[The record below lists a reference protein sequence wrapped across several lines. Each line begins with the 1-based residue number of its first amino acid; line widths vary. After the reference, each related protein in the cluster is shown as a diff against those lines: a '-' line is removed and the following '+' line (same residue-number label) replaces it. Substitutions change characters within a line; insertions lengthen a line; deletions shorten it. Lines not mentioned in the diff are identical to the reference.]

1 MLGAALAFSAMIAFL
16 RLATEAIHPFEVA
29 FFRNAF
35 GLAFMLPW
43 ILGPG
48 LAVLRTSRVGGHMV
62 RALSGLVAM
71 LSWFVGLSLMPLA
84 EAVALSFTAPMFA
97 TVGAALFLHE
107 EVRARRWT
115 ATAVGFLGV
124 LVVVRPDAG
133 AVQLPALLV
142 LLSAAFGACSALLVK
157 SLSRT
162 EASNAIVSYM
172 VIYLTPM
179 SLVPALFVWEWPD
192 LAGLAALIAVAGL
205 GTIGHLCYTR
215 AMKAADASAV
225 MPLEYLRLPLV
236 AVIGYFAFGEVI
248 DAWSAVG
255 AAIIVLSAL
264 YIARREIIAARQR
277 RPHDPG
283 PIAAGAA
290 KEKL

>member
-1 MLGAALAFSAMIAFL
+1 
-16 RLATEAIHPFEVA
+16 
-29 FFRNAF
+29 
-35 GLAFMLPW
+35 
-43 ILGPG
+43 
-48 LAVLRTSRVGGHMV
+48 
-62 RALSGLVAM
+62 
-71 LSWFVGLSLMPLA
+71 
-84 EAVALSFTAPMFA
+84 
-97 TVGAALFLHE
+97 
-107 EVRARRWT
+107 
-115 ATAVGFLGV
+115 
-124 LVVVRPDAG
+124 
-133 AVQLPALLV
+133 
-142 LLSAAFGACSALLVK
+142 
-157 SLSRT
+157 
-162 EASNAIVSYM
+162 M

-192 LAGLAALIAVAGL
+192 LAGLAALVGVAGL

-248 DAWSAVG
+248 DAWSALG